1 MKKSTFHEKIEYHI
15 ANEVWLDVS
24 FEISLE
30 ILNALESKGWNQTM
44 LATKLGVSRQQVSKY
59 LNGQNDFK
67 LSTIAK
73 LESVL
78 DTKLIAVLDS
88 SQLVLQKQDINQ
100 DENNVSR
107 Q

>member
-1 MKKSTFHEKIEYHI
+1 MKKSTFHEKIEYHT
-15 ANEVWLDVS
+15 ANEGWLNMS

-30 ILNALESKGWNQTM
+30 ILNALESKDWNQTM

-67 LSTIAK
+67 ISTIAK

-78 DTKLIAVLDS
+78 DIKLIAVVDS
-88 SQLVLQKQDINQ
+88 SELVLQKQHINQ